1 MADRTPL
8 KFADRDTISDND
20 PFAEL
25 TRIMGFDPRQP
36 VTRKETPDPVI
47 GDDFDIDLEKELM
60 GEFGLDEE
68 ERAPAVNAAPE
79 VAVSPAEPAMHEAP
93 SHDFSAHELDEAI
106 AASMQDF
113 SVAEDEARHSPA
125 PEVDFDRDFDD
136 ALTQTFETPAFD
148 SRTDWSDREES
159 AAAAEED
166 VFADD
171 AAPEIEAAS
180 ARDFETHFDDAM
192 AEVDL
197 DFDLHDEPAETPAS
211 EQVAAP
217 QIAVEAQD
225 EEADFLADAPEA
237 EDPFDDAFS
246 LDLNEVEA
254 AAPAVEPVAA
264 PQERSLEDELNALL
278 GNMGASISRPQ
289 DTPLPQVQV
298 ADERAAPAVDPFAV
312 AAAGYSAPQAPAVDP
327 FAVAAVG
334 YSAHQA
340 PAVDPFEV
348 AAAGY
353 GAHQASADDAAST
366 LDALAADLL
375 QDDEAQARAGD
386 VDIDF
391 DPADLD
397 AFTNDAEAERKVAAA
412 PVPAASIFSRTWNRA
427 TPVQPAQPNTA
438 EEAPAAPIVEEPAPA
453 ADAYAYQPE
462 PAYTAETQEAVEQ
475 VEPQEEA
482 APAAVDDGIP
492 DVETVDVPERVEA
505 LADDLDLPELVFE
518 EDRPASAAFDDL
530 DAEFAGLINEINEAD
545 LATPPASTSTY
556 DDEPYES
563 GFRQAAE
570 WDDTP
575 AYVMPGAAA
584 ATAAA
589 ATASHAADFDA
600 ANADAR
606 PFAPAESFD
615 ADPLD
620 YDPQFDEAIAMPE
633 PAATAG
639 AAQPSRR
646 GLIAAAVVGAV
657 VVVGGLGAFLL
668 SPGGS
673 GGGAPVLVKADDA
686 PIKVK
691 PENPGGTVVPNQDNK
706 VYDAVAKGIQPTA
719 PEQQKLVVDAQQPV
733 NVNTAAPQN
742 RVVDLPADEDAGDGA
757 GDVVAADAPRAKSE
771 DRLDPATQTAAAN
784 TDQEDVAL
792 VSPRKVRT
800 MIVKPDGTLAPRE
813 DTTAVAATEPADPAP
828 QRVSTA
834 PLSGEQTG
842 TVPAAADAQESAP
855 KPAAKAGNQSPTTP
869 KTVAA
874 APQRP
879 SDQPVDVVG
888 EVKPDQVAAIAPAT
902 AASGAWAMQI
912 ASQPSAEAA
921 QSSYNDLARRY
932 AGVLGG
938 KPVSIVKAE
947 IAGKGTFYR
956 VRIPADSRNDAIK
969 LCESYKAA
977 GGNCFVSK

>member
-36 VTRKETPDPVI
+36 VASKDAPDPVM

-68 ERAPAVNAAPE
+68 ERAHAVSVAADVAASPAV
-79 VAVSPAEPAMHEAP
+79 HETP

-113 SVAEDEARHSPA
+113 GLANDEARDSPA

-136 ALTQTFETPAFD
+136 ALTQTFETPAFED
-148 SRTDWSDREES
+148 RTDWPHREES
-159 AAAAEED
+159 VAPVGDE
-166 VFADD
+166 VFAQEVT
-171 AAPEIEAAS
+171 PEIETAPV
-180 ARDFETHFDDAM
+180 RDFDTHFDDAM

-197 DFDLHDEPAETPAS
+197 DFDLDDELAEAPAA
-211 EQVAAP
+211 EQAVAP

-225 EEADFLADAPEA
+225 EEADFLADAPEVA
-237 EDPFDDAFS
+237 DPFDDAFS

-278 GNMGASISRPQ
+278 GHMGASISKPE
-289 DTPLPQVQV
+289 DAPLPHVSN
-298 ADERAAPAVDPFAV
+298 ERAGLAVDPFTV
-312 AAAGYSAPQAPAVDP
+312 AAAGYSA
-327 FAVAAVG
+327 
-334 YSAHQA
+334 HQA
-340 PAVDPFEV
+340 PVVDLFAG

-353 GAHQASADDAAST
+353 GAQQASADDAASA

-375 QDDEAQARAGD
+375 HDDDARAQASD

-397 AFTNDAEAERKVAAA
+397 AFTSDAEAEREAAAA
-412 PVPAASIFSRTWNRA
+412 PAPVTSIFSRTWNRA
-427 TPVQPAQPNTA
+427 TPVQPNPP
-438 EEAPAAPIVEEPAPA
+438 EEVRAAPVVEEPPPA

-462 PAYTAETQEAVEQ
+462 PVYTVGTQEAIEPAEQ
-475 VEPQEEA
+475 QDEA
-482 APAAVDDGIP
+482 ATAAVEDDIP

-545 LATPPASTSTY
+545 LAPPPAQTSTY
-556 DDEPYES
+556 DDEPYEA

-589 ATASHAADFDA
+589 ATASRAADFDA
-600 ANADAR
+600 ANADTR

-633 PAATAG
+633 PAAMAG

-668 SPGGS
+668 SPGSS

-706 VYDAVAKGIQPTA
+706 VYEAVAKGIQPTA

-742 RVVDLPADEDAGDGA
+742 RVVDLPSGEEAGDGA
-757 GDVVAADAPRAKSE
+757 GDMAASDVPRAKSE
-771 DRLDPATQTAAAN
+771 DRLDPSTQTAAAN

-828 QRVSTA
+828 QRVSTS
-834 PLSGEQTG
+834 PLSGDQTG
-842 TVPAAADAQESAP
+842 TVPAAADTQEPAP

-888 EVKPDQVAAIAPAT
+888 EVKPDQVAAIAPAA